1 MQIDVIK
8 IGKPAAKEYE
18 TLVNEFHK
26 RLKPFCRID
35 STILKFKSADDFRS
49 QGWLQKVDQ
58 YDFLVV
64 LDERGKIVSSIEL
77 ADTVRL
83 WQEEPRIK
91 RVGILIGGPYG
102 VDETTRE
109 KANLL
114 WSLSKAVF
122 PSDLA
127 WLIVW
132 EQLYRASQIIKGTP
146 YHHV

>member
-1 MQIDVIK
+1 MQIEVIK
-8 IGKPAAKEYE
+8 LGKPAAKEYE
-18 TLVNEFHK
+18 ALVNEFHK
-26 RLKPFCRID
+26 RLKPFCRIEN
-35 STILKFKSADDFRS
+35 TILKFKSADDFKS
-49 QGWLQKVDQ
+49 QGWLDKVAQ
-58 YDFLVV
+58 YDCLVA
-64 LDERGKIVSSIEL
+64 LDERGKVLSSIEL
-77 ADTVRL
+77 ADAVKG

-102 VDETTRE
+102 LDEETRK
-109 KANLL
+109 KAHLV

-132 EQLYRASQIIKGTP
+132 EQLYRSSQIIKGTP

>member
-18 TLVNEFHK
+18 VLVNEFHK
-26 RLKPFCRID
+26 RLKPFCRVD
-35 STILKFKSADDFRS
+35 NTVLKFKSADDFRT
-49 QGWLQKVDQ
+49 QGWLQKVEQ

-64 LDERGKIVSSIEL
+64 LDERGKIISSTEL
-77 ADTVRL
+77 ADAVRS

-91 RVGILIGGPYG
+91 RVGVLIGGPYG
-102 VDETTRE
+102 VDEATRQ
-109 KANLL
+109 KADLL

-132 EQLYRASQIIKGTP
+132 EQLYRSSQIIKGTP